1 MARGFVA
8 GRPALLTAADGSGLP
23 LTDDLA
29 EAEWLLAVWT
39 PGCLTVAALEDFT
52 GADELLAL
60 VGPCACGMEIVPFTR
75 KTGGGVRFTACGIG
89 GS

>member
-8 GRPALLTAADGSGLP
+8 GRAALLTAADGSELP
-23 LTDDLA
+23 LTVDLA

-39 PGCLTVAALEDFT
+39 PACLAAAALEDFT

-60 VGPCACGMEIVPFTR
+60 VGPCACGMELVPFAGKIGGR
-75 KTGGGVRFTACGIG
+75 GRFAGGGIA